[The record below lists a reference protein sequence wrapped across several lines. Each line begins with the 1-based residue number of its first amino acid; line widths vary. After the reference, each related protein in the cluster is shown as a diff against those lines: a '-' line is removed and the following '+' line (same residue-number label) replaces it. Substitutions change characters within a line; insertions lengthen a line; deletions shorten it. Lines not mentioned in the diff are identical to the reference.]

1 MRGVTIDW
9 LNDIPATVNEDG
21 YLQLTPENSEAKS
34 VIEVAPAFK
43 EAVDYMIAN
52 DFPGVLS

>member
-1 MRGVTIDW
+1 MRGRTMDW
-9 LNDIPATVNEDG
+9 LNDIPATVTEDG
-21 YLQLTPENSEAKS
+21 YLRLTPENSETKT

-43 EAVDYMIAN
+43 EAVDYMVAN